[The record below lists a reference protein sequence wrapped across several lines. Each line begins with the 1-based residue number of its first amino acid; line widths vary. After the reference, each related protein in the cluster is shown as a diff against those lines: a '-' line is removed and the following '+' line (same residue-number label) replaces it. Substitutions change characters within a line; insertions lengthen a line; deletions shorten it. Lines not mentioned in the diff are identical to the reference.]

1 MHCVSQITPHLHVG
15 GQYNRR
21 GWAAMTQRGITAV
34 IDMRIEFDDRE
45 TNIAPGSYLYLPVV
59 DDEPPSLEQLSE
71 GIRFLDQVMAAGGS
85 VYVHCSAGV
94 GRAPTMAAAYL
105 VSIGMTPA
113 EAWETIR
120 IKRPFIRPKPA
131 QVAQV
136 ERFASQRRSSSQ

>member
-1 MHCVSQITPHLHVG
+1 MIKSLAKGLRISWERLTEQGIQTTAL
-15 GQYNRR
+15 
-21 GWAAMTQRGITAV
+21 WAADHAV
-34 IDMRIEFDDRE
+34 RTLIEFDDRE